1 MVLAELIATQDDWSR
16 IGPQYERR
24 RRPRIDHVQAMTD
37 RLSRAAKLPGWI
49 RNTIYPF
56 VGPRTYRETYGPLK
70 TAP

>member
-1 MVLAELIATQDDWSR
+1 
-16 IGPQYERR
+16 
-24 RRPRIDHVQAMTD
+24 MTD